1 MIRKHRP
8 TSSISRSI
16 SNIEPPHLLDD
27 DADVDSTLLTPKPAG
42 SFLLP
47 TRNADSLH
55 ELPEPANE
63 IDPDPTNLS
72 HRTNLPTPLPPSKCN
87 LFCAFYAEFDIV
99 VGPKVCFQSPTGFMD
114 ADVDAGLDDIHS
126 SLEETFQAVKPGSFT
141 AANRPSA
148 ETTTGDKLGGSPG
161 LLDQPGT
168 PNKAGPLQTV
178 SQQDSDEYWNW
189 SPKTKQQST
198 TGTGSVDHSQGDS
211 VDKANIESEAVKNIG
226 DQPAR
231 IGRHTRTSSYASSRG
246 ASHQEEDLST
256 VATELQNSIF
266 AAVSEYIITGDEL
279 ADQLINI
286 STHGMHIL
294 SRPMII
300 HDTQR
305 YERNSLLFAVGF
317 VLRRSV
323 DPRPYWPILANLS
336 STFSQMEVESQ
347 YLSGSKTRPQIQVI
361 LEDILVCL
369 NSKRRNCHL
378 MLNDANTLNLQLFR
392 PPPRPVSPVPDFA
405 VPILLRP
412 GWQLQCYDWDLT
424 IGWLIPNIDGC
435 KHVKQIAKTSEV
447 DIDMVRAC
455 LRVLRQHGV
464 LTHVDMFRYSNV
476 YECTPLAVG
485 LLQKNASPG
494 NRKGAHSK
502 ILEAAFW
509 YCGKEK
515 YLQKIRPTN
524 ADRRS
529 PISVSPG
536 RKLHNSFTAP
546 LGASIDS
553 LDLSTANSNGAR
565 PMRTGGQDSG
575 LPKSFPSRIG
585 HLSIKEKHE
594 GFEEVQKD
602 NSRLDSREVA
612 KMKRLLSQTILS
624 CNRDQSFGEMLL
636 RKTRVKSSGVRSPK
650 GKVEQYDWRRA
661 FDYFD
666 HRRLI
671 TFCTVRGLIRRVHR
685 YPLAY
690 EVARKSRGSSDNHSS
705 ANSTQDD
712 EDEKSNHSYDVPL
725 EMSVVAKEAARLAK
739 QVEQDN
745 RSRSST
751 TASYSPL
758 IQAGIRENALL
769 LYRKST
775 SQEDTVH
782 VKKNLLERIA
792 LAMDGTRC
800 DDELSCMFEMSIESL
815 IQSVEQ
821 TNRWHVVSV
830 YSTMAT

>member
-1 MIRKHRP
+1 MKAPTSPSLSSSKRTATPRPPPGGIANVVNISRSPRVIRKHR
-8 TSSISRSI
+8 TASSISRS
-16 SNIEPPHLLDD
+16 SVSIEPPHLLDD
-27 DADVDSTLLTPKPAG
+27 DADIDSTILPPKPTTSHG
-42 SFLLP
+42 SFPLP
-47 TRNADSLH
+47 TSNADSLH
-55 ELPEPANE
+55 KLPEPVNVLE
-63 IDPDPTNLS
+63 IDPDPTNIS
-72 HRTNLPTPLPPSKCN
+72 HRTNLPTPLPSSKCN
-87 LFCAFYAEFDIV
+87 LFCVFYAEFDIV

-114 ADVDAGLDDIHS
+114 ADVDAGLDDIHN
-126 SLEETFQAVKPGSFT
+126 SLDETFQALQPGSFSAT
-141 AANRPSA
+141 NRPST
-148 ETTTGDKLGGSPG
+148 ETTDKLGDCIR

-168 PNKAGPLQTV
+168 PKKEGPLHTV
-178 SQQDSDEYWNW
+178 SQQDSDEYWDW
-189 SPKTKQQST
+189 SPVTKKQST
-198 TGTGSVDHSQGDS
+198 AGTGSDDHPSM
-211 VDKANIESEAVKNIG
+211 
-226 DQPAR
+226 
-231 IGRHTRTSSYASSRG
+231 G
-246 ASHQEEDLST
+246 ASHQEEDT

-336 STFSQMEVESQ
+336 STFFQIEVESQ
-347 YLSGSKTRPQIQVI
+347 YLSGIKTRPQIQVI
-361 LEDILVCL
+361 LEDVLICL

-378 MLNDANTLNLQLFR
+378 VLNDANTLNLQLFR
-392 PPPRPVSPVPDFA
+392 PPPRLVSSVPDFA

-424 IGWLIPNIDGC
+424 VGWLIPNIDGC

-476 YECTPLAVG
+476 YECTPSAVG
-485 LLQKNASPG
+485 MLRKNTSPG
-494 NRKGAHSK
+494 NKKGAYSK

-515 YLQKIRPTN
+515 YLQNIRPTN

-529 PISVSPG
+529 PNISESPG
-536 RKLHNSFTAP
+536 RKERNSFTAP
-546 LGASIDS
+546 LGTSTDC
-553 LDLSTANSNGAR
+553 LDLSTANSNDAR
-565 PMRTGGQDSG
+565 PMRTREKDSG
-575 LPKSFPSRIG
+575 LPKSFPSRIS

-594 GFEEVQKD
+594 GFKEI
-602 NSRLDSREVA
+602 DSREVA
-612 KMKRLLSQTILS
+612 KMKSLLLQTILS
-624 CNRDQSFGEMLL
+624 CNRDQPFGEMLL
-636 RKTRVKSSGVRSPK
+636 GKTLAKSSGGRSPK
-650 GKVEQYDWRRA
+650 GNVEQCDWKRA

-671 TFCTVRGLIRRVHR
+671 TFCTVQGLIRRVHQ
-685 YPLAY
+685 YPLAH
-690 EVARKSRGSSDNHSS
+690 EVTRKPRGNSDNHSS
-705 ANSTQDD
+705 ANLTQDD

-739 QVEQDN
+739 QVEQDS

-758 IQAGIRENALL
+758 IQAGIRDNTLL
-769 LYRKST
+769 LYRKSIP
-775 SQEDTVH
+775 QEDTVH
-782 VKKNLLERIA
+782 IKKNLLERIA

-815 IQSVEQ
+815 IQSLEQ
-821 TNRWHVVSV
+821 TKRWHVVSV
-830 YSTMAT
+830 YSTVAN

>member
-1 MIRKHRP
+1 MIRKHRSA
-8 TSSISRSI
+8 SSIS
-16 SNIEPPHLLDD
+16 EPPNLLDD
-27 DADVDSTLLTPKPAG
+27 DADIDATILPPKPTISHGGHG
-42 SFLLP
+42 SFPLP
-47 TRNADSLH
+47 TSTAADLIH
-55 ELPEPANE
+55 ELPEPVNE
-63 IDPDPTNLS
+63 IDPDPTNIL
-72 HRTNLPTPLPPSKCN
+72 HRTNLPTPLPASKCN
-87 LFCAFYAEFDIV
+87 LFCVFYAEFDIV
-99 VGPKVCFQSPTGFMD
+99 VGPKVCFQSPTRFMD
-114 ADVDAGLDDIHS
+114 ADVDAGLDDIHT
-126 SLEETFQAVKPGSFT
+126 SLEETFQALQPGSFT
-141 AANRPSA
+141 ATDRPSA
-148 ETTTGDKLGGSPG
+148 ETTGDKLGGSLG
-161 LLDQPGT
+161 LSDHPCT
-168 PNKAGPLQTV
+168 PTKVGPLQTI
-178 SQQDSDEYWNW
+178 SQHDSDDYWDW
-189 SPKTKQQST
+189 SPRNRKHST
-198 TGTGSVDHSQGDS
+198 TGTGSADH
-211 VDKANIESEAVKNIG
+211 
-226 DQPAR
+226 P
-231 IGRHTRTSSYASSRG
+231 SRG
-246 ASHQEEDLST
+246 ASQQEEDAST

-347 YLSGSKTRPQIQVI
+347 YLSGIKTRPQIQVI
-361 LEDILVCL
+361 LEDVLICL

-378 MLNDANTLNLQLFR
+378 ILNNANTLNLQLFR
-392 PPPRPVSPVPDFA
+392 PPPRLVSSVPDFA

-455 LRVLRQHGV
+455 LRVLSQHGV
-464 LTHVDMFRYSNV
+464 LTHVDVFRYSNV

-485 LLQKNASPG
+485 LLQKNTSPG
-494 NRKGAHSK
+494 NKKG

-509 YCGKEK
+509 YSGKER
-515 YLQKIRPTN
+515 YLQNIRPTN

-529 PISVSPG
+529 PNISVSPG
-536 RKLHNSFTAP
+536 RKRAP
-546 LGASIDS
+546 LGTSMDC
-553 LDLSTANSNGAR
+553 LDLLTTNSNDAR
-565 PMRTGGQDSG
+565 PMRTGEKDSG

-594 GFEEVQKD
+594 GFEEMQEDK
-602 NSRLDSREVA
+602 RLDSREVA
-612 KMKRLLSQTILS
+612 KMKRLLLQTILS
-624 CNRDQSFGEMLL
+624 CNRDQSFGDMLL
-636 RKTRVKSSGVRSPK
+636 GKTQAKSPTSPK
-650 GKVEQYDWRRA
+650 GNVEQCDWKRA

-671 TFCTVRGLIRRVHR
+671 TFCTVQGLIRRVHQVSVLDMR
-685 YPLAY
+685 VSLAHYSNSILCPTRIIETIQYPLAY
-690 EVARKSRGSSDNHSS
+690 EVTRKSRGNSDNHSL

-712 EDEKSNHSYDVPL
+712 VEDDKSNHSYDVPL

-739 QVEQDN
+739 QVEQDS

-758 IQAGIRENALL
+758 IKSGIRDKTLL
-769 LYRKST
+769 LYRKSMPH
-775 SQEDTVH
+775 EDTVH

-815 IQSVEQ
+815 IQSLEH
-821 TNRWHVVSV
+821 TSRWHVVSV
-830 YSTMAT
+830 YSTDAN